1 MDTERL
7 NLVAESLAVALQRK
21 LARRIKRLS
30 RYGDKPCERADVN
43 NAPTLP
49 CSHGGQHSVRHPHD
63 SEEIGLEDR
72 PRFVDVGLFGEAQVR
87 DASVVHQYVD
97 SPLRIEDRPHAYLH

>member
-21 LARRIKRLS
+21 LARRIESLS
-30 RYGDKPCERADVN
+30 RYGDKPRERADVN

-49 CSHGGQHSVRHPHD
+49 RSHGGQHSVRHPND
-63 SEEIGLEDR
+63 PEEIGLEDR
-72 PRFVDVGLFGEAQVR
+72 PRFVDVGLFGKAQVCG
-87 DASVVHQYVD
+87 ASVVHQYVD
-97 SPLRIEDRPHAYLH
+97 SPLGIEDCPDAYLH